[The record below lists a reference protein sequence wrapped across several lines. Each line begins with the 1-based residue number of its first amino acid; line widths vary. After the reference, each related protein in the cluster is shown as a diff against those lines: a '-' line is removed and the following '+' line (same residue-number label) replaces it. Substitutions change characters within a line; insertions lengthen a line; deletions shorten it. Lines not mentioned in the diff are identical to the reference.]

1 MTFFHIGP
9 IKKIVI
15 FGAVDFLDEIHRF
28 CNENNIEL
36 LIITSPSQRQYCKV
50 KSPAQIMVMDLL
62 EIPKIRDF
70 LDLSHVQKNELMG
83 LSFGARW
90 IFKNELIDDVF
101 YGNLINFH
109 GTRLPH
115 DKGGGGF
122 SWRIMRGDRLGSLLA
137 HLVDEGIDT
146 GPIILQEDYVIPK
159 ELTTPSAIA
168 VDYNRRLKIF
178 VENILTSV
186 AKSPY
191 SFKITNQVSGAGS
204 YFPRL
209 LTEIHGWINWDWEP
223 EYLVRFIDA
232 FDDPYS
238 GAKTKWKGRVAQ
250 IKKVQLH
257 VGEFGFHPFQ
267 SGIVIRKGQ
276 NWAVVALKDAYSLI
290 VEHVHG
296 EDGTDLL
303 PFIREGDR
311 FNTSSRILDRAKST
325 RVMYDSKGPVIV
337 DYSKED
343 VSS

>member
-1 MTFFHIGP
+1 
-9 IKKIVI
+9 
-15 FGAVDFLDEIHRF
+15 
-28 CNENNIEL
+28 
-36 LIITSPSQRQYCKV
+36 
-50 KSPAQIMVMDLL
+50 
-62 EIPKIRDF
+62 
-70 LDLSHVQKNELMG
+70 
-83 LSFGARW
+83 
-90 IFKNELIDDVF
+90 
-101 YGNLINFH
+101 
-109 GTRLPH
+109 
-115 DKGGGGF
+115 
-122 SWRIMRGDRLGSLLA
+122 MRGDRLGSLLA